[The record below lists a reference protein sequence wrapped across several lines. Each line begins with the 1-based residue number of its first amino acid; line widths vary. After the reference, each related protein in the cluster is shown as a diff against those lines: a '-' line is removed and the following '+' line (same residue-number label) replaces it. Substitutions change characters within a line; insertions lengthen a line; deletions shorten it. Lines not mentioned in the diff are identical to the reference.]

1 MESAVS
7 WCAGGEK
14 GCIINTRE
22 GFLKL
27 GEGGRGATAVF
38 SPVSQASPERRHFTQ
53 TPSAQDST
61 SPTLRKVRQTVSR
74 EPRPRDERHTTGLV
88 FGPRQGSAPAFTAIS
103 TRPGADFRES
113 PDLLCA
119 PRRKQCSATEGTP
132 SRPAVGA
139 LNLLTPFD
147 VPPKCLFDTS
157 GRLTVVFGNRQSEL
171 TSCRFPDQNSH
182 LGTDNF
188 NGHRWDPSL
197 KGEAPRNE

>member
-14 GCIINTRE
+14 GCTINTRE
-22 GFLKL
+22 GVLKL

-61 SPTLRKVRQTVSR
+61 SLTLRKVRKTVSQ
-74 EPRPRDERHTTGLV
+74 EPRPRDERHTSGLV

-147 VPPKCLFDTS
+147 VPPKCLALRD
-157 GRLTVVFGNRQSEL
+157 V
-171 TSCRFPDQNSH
+171 CRWF
-182 LGTDNF
+182 LGTDNPISRVVGSQIRIHIWEPTILTAIVGIH
-188 NGHRWDPSL
+188 NT
-197 KGEAPRNE
+197 KE